1 MILHID
7 DETRSVA
14 DLPKVGLANY
24 AEHPTT
30 GLWCKAFAFDDDPVQ
45 LWTLDGASDEA
56 AVRAAKEHI
65 RKGGRVY
72 AHNGSF
78 EIEISRHVDPRHGW
92 PTITVEQM
100 RCTMAMAYAM
110 GLPGSLEQCA
120 AALGIEQQKDMKGSR
135 VMLQLSRPR
144 RMDGDT
150 PIWWDDPAK
159 LQILYDYCRQDVEVE
174 RAAHARMLELSDDEQ
189 ALWRM
194 YQRINARGIPIDLP
208 SIDAGIALVESER
221 ARLDEAMRQVT
232 GNVVAGCTDVRM
244 LTDWLRYRGVQI
256 AGVAKAD
263 VLDALSSDGLPE
275 DCRRAL
281 QLRQEAAKSSTAK
294 LTAMRT
300 GASPDGRVRG
310 CIQHHGAH
318 TGRSAGRRVQPLNM
332 PRPTMLKKQ
341 AHVEDAIAHLG
352 QRDYLDMMYGPP
364 MGVLADC
371 LRGMICAPEGREF
384 VCADFSNIEGRVLA
398 WLAGE
403 EWKLQA
409 FREFDAG
416 TGPDIYLLAYS
427 KAFHCSI
434 DEARPH
440 RQIGKVM
447 ELALGYGGGVGAFQ
461 TMAKGYGVR
470 VTDERAGELK
480 TAWREAH
487 PRIVQFWYDLEN
499 AAIRALRDGGKQTCR
514 GITFVKRGSFLWA
527 RGPSGRVMCYPYP
540 QIKAVDTPWGAKKD
554 ALTYMAVNSVTRKW
568 DRVST
573 YGGSLAENFTQFTA
587 RDIQTAAMQRIE
599 AMGHE
604 AVLEV
609 YDEIVV
615 EAPIGALT
623 VDKLTTAMRTIPQW
637 ATGLPIAAE
646 GWAGKRYRK
655 D

>member
-1 MILHID
+1 MKPLSLD
-7 DETRSVA
+7 WETRSVA
-14 DLPKVGLANY
+14 DLPKTGLDNY
-24 AEHPTT
+24 ARHPTT
-30 GLWCKAFAFDDDPVQ
+30 DIVCAAWAFD
-45 LWTLDGASDEA
+45 GDEPQTWLPGQPCPPEIVA
-56 AVRAAKEHI
+56 HVRADGIVRAWN
-65 RKGGRVY
+65 
-72 AHNGSF
+72 AAF
-78 EIEISRHVDPRHGW
+78 EIAIWHAVATPKYGW
-92 PTITVEQM
+92 PELKLKQVQ
-100 RCTMAMAYAM
+100 CVMAEAYAM
-110 GLPGSLEQCA
+110 GLPGALENAA
-120 AALGIEQQKDMKGSR
+120 AALGIDQQKDMKGSR
-135 VMLQLSRPR
+135 VMLQLARPR
-144 RMDGDT
+144 RIEPDGT
-150 PIWWDDPAK
+150 PVWWDDEAK
-159 LQILYDYCRQDVEVE
+159 LQTVIEYNKQDVRTEM
-174 RAAHARMLELSDDEQ
+174 AAGARMLRLSDDEQ
-189 ALWRM
+189 ALWQL
-194 YQRINARGIPIDLP
+194 YQRINSRGIPVDLP
-208 SIDAGIALVESER
+208 GIDAGMALVEAER

-232 GNVVAGCTDVRM
+232 GNVVAGCTDVKM

-263 VLDALSSDGLPE
+263 VLDALSDEGLPD

-294 LTAMRT
+294 LAAVRT
-300 GASPDGRVRG
+300 GVSPDGRVRG

-341 AHVEDAIAHLG
+341 EHVEDALAHLDS
-352 QRDYLDMMYGPP
+352 RDYLDMMYGPP

-409 FREFDAG
+409 FRDFDAG

-427 KAFHCSI
+427 KAFHCTI
-434 DEARPH
+434 DEAKPH

-461 TMAKGYGVR
+461 TMAKGYGVQ
-470 VTDERAGELK
+470 VTDARADELK
-480 TAWREAH
+480 VAWRQAH
-487 PRIVQFWYDLEN
+487 PKIVQFWYELED
-499 AAIRALRDGGKQTCR
+499 AAIRALRDGGKQRCR

-540 QIKAVDTPWGAKKD
+540 QIKQVDTPWGAKKD

-568 DRVST
+568 ERVST

-599 AMGHE
+599 AEGH
-604 AVLEV
+604 AVVLEV

-615 EAPIGALT
+615 EAPVGALT
-623 VDKLTTAMRTIPQW
+623 VDKLTTLMRTIPQW
-637 ATGLPIAAE
+637 AAGLPIAAE
-646 GWAGKRYRK
+646 GWAGQRYRK